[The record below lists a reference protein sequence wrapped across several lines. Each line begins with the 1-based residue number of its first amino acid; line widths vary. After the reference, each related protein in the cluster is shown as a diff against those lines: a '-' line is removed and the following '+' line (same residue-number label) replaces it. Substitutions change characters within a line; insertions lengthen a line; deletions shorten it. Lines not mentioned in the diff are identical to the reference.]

1 MLIGDFVQVRGEPW
15 RVASVTAHGGCS
27 LVQLEGCGPRNAGVR
42 QRLVA
47 PFDRMMPIVQRTPVR
62 RRRDAVLR
70 CAAAAIVG
78 QRPAGGL
85 WTAASA
91 RLMLVPY
98 QLEPALAVL
107 GGATRVLLADAVGLG
122 KTIQAGLIL
131 SELRERGLAERVL
144 ILTPPGL
151 RRAWAHELR
160 QRFGIESTVL
170 DIGAVAQAAA
180 TLPVGANPWSTS
192 GVVIASLD
200 FAKRAEVLAAIE
212 DAPWDLV
219 IADEAHHLTPGSDR
233 GHAVARLAWR
243 VPWLVLVSATP
254 HSGEPAAFAYL
265 TGLGALGDPLV
276 VFRRTRREVSLAA
289 GRRECLL
296 AVTPSIAES
305 AMLEAAHRYAR
316 AVFQGRGVLDPG
328 ARLVSITLARRAAS
342 SAAALG
348 RTVTRRLAL
357 LSGEAGLTATQ
368 PALPWED
375 EETHDDDADQPWLA
389 VRGLDDGEVERG
401 MLEELAQLAGEAARH
416 ASKIRRLRRLLA
428 LCREPMVVFSEYRD
442 TIDAI
447 APALAT
453 THRVAILHGGVPL
466 PARVA
471 AIERFTEGDAQVLL
485 ATDAAGEGLNLHQR
499 CRLVVNLELPWNP
512 QRLEQ
517 RVGRVDRIGQRRRV
531 HAVHLYHRGTI
542 EDTVLARLERRR
554 ARAGADLAAGESWVT
569 EDAVARCALGCEP
582 LAAGAAP
589 RIDSHRVAAAAE
601 EASRLERARVLAG
614 HPVKGRPTAATVRH
628 PFEGCPIVWSPPGAA
643 GGPSRVALLHE
654 AVHADPHQ
662 RMLARTSVAVLIDL
676 PHTLPNRQAWRR
688 AIDALAND
696 ARVRAAAFAEATRQ
710 ARDMARVSRPFGAAA
725 ALRIERITARA
736 ATTTP
741 SLRQSSLFDRRADR
755 TAELRA
761 RVREQL
767 LAHLHRRAQATRP
780 VEPLE
785 IGTRIRMLAAWPL
798 AVERGPGRR
807 EGS

>member
-1 MLIGDFVQVRGEPW
+1 MLIGSFVQVRGEPW
-15 RVASVTAHGGCS
+15 RVVNVNSYAGCS
-27 LVQLEGCGPRNAGVR
+27 VVQLEGCGPGNAGVR

-47 PFDRMMPIVQRTPVR
+47 PFDRMVPVVQRSPVR
-62 RRRDAVLR
+62 RRRHAVLR
-70 CAAAAIVG
+70 CAAAAIAG

-107 GGATRVLLADAVGLG
+107 GGATRVLLGDAVGLG
-122 KTIQAGLIL
+122 KTIQAGLIV

-144 ILTPPGL
+144 VLTPPGL
-151 RRAWAHELR
+151 RRPWAHELR

-180 TLPVGANPWSTS
+180 TLPVGANPWSTN

-233 GHAVARLAWR
+233 GHAVACLAWR

-316 AVFQGRGVLDPG
+316 AVFQGRGVIDRG
-328 ARLVSITLARRAAS
+328 ALLVSTTLARRAAS

-375 EETHDDDADQPWLA
+375 EDTHDDDADQPWLA

-401 MLEELAQLAGEAARH
+401 MLEQLAQLAGEAARH

-428 LCREPMVVFSEYRD
+428 RCREPMVVFSEYRD

-569 EDAVARCALGCEP
+569 EDAVARCALGGEP

-589 RIDSHRVAAAAE
+589 RISSHRVAAAVE
-601 EASRLERARVLAG
+601 EASRLERARALAG
-614 HPVKGRPTAATVRH
+614 H
-628 PFEGCPIVWSPPGAA
+628 PFEGCPIAWSPPGAA

-654 AVHADPHQ
+654 AVHVDPHQ

-676 PHTLPNRQAWRR
+676 PHRLPHRQAWRR

-710 ARDMARVSRPFGAAA
+710 ARDMARVSRPFGVAV
-725 ALRIERITARA
+725 ALRIERIAARA
-736 ATTTP
+736 ATATP
-741 SLRQSSLFDRRADR
+741 SLRQSSLFDHRADR
-755 TAELRA
+755 AAELRA
-761 RVREQL
+761 RVREKL
-767 LAHLHRRAQATRP
+767 LAHLDRRAEATRP

-807 EGS
+807 ERG